1 MEKDSSHL
9 KKNNLINEIEGYF
22 LNRVKQTLKDEY
34 NLPWECLSIE
44 RHDDI
49 YKMVFIMKEIPFEVY
64 FNRYEILDE
73 VAESV
78 SLLSRLILDKK
89 IFHLKVFVDYR
100 SKDKNLLYS
109 V

>member
-1 MEKDSSHL
+1 
-9 KKNNLINEIEGYF
+9 
-22 LNRVKQTLKDEY
+22 
-34 NLPWECLSIE
+34 
-44 RHDDI
+44 
-49 YKMVFIMKEIPFEVY
+49 MKEIPFEVY